1 MNKSIWLLV
10 ISILTLIVSA
20 IFSFTPAAWYLTGRQ
35 PETYPELLFAFY
47 HLPTAF
53 LLVADSVLIIW
64 FARIQTKSGT
74 TLLWISA
81 LSKLAVLTMLSL
93 EMCFLPE
100 PYKFDVLGQ
109 ILLNIYH
116 PIILPLQIIAS
127 IIGTIRALRSKRPY
141 NNEAL
146 R

>member
-1 MNKSIWLLV
+1 
-10 ISILTLIVSA
+10 
-20 IFSFTPAAWYLTGRQ
+20 
-35 PETYPELLFAFY
+35 
-47 HLPTAF
+47 
-53 LLVADSVLIIW
+53 
-64 FARIQTKSGT
+64 
-74 TLLWISA
+74 
-81 LSKLAVLTMLSL
+81 MLSL